1 MEPFTFDA
9 WLFYLNERLFDM
21 YQLEAEFIVDDIS
34 ELENLYKKGAG
45 VITAQNF
52 IETKYEKFLDD
63 VQELLNFAE
72 VIG

>member
-1 MEPFTFDA
+1 MDPFTFDI

-21 YQLEAEFIVDDIS
+21 YQLEAEFIVDDIT
-34 ELENLYKKGAG
+34 ELENLYKEGIG
-45 VITAQNF
+45 VITAQNY

-63 VQELLNFAE
+63 VQELLNFSE